1 MQMKKNMNFAISVTS
16 PNNTSA
22 NCCPDDGL
30 ASAPIMLRHVGILSP
45 LLSSTQ

>member
-16 PNNTSA
+16 PDITSA
-22 NCCPDDGL
+22 NFCPDGGL
-30 ASAPIMLRHVGILSP
+30 ASAPIMLHHVGIMSP